1 MWLTVFAKHD
11 LNMTKLES
19 RPIPGRPWEYRF
31 YVDVALGSDADAL
44 GNAEA
49 KLRDLTASYR
59 ILGVYSS

>member
-1 MWLTVFAKHD
+1 
-11 LNMTKLES
+11 MTKLES

-31 YVDVALGSDADAL
+31 YVDVALGAAADAL

-49 KLRDLTASYR
+49 ELRELTASYR